1 MTTLGIIGGGQLAQ
15 MCALAAVPLGVR
27 IKILERATEF
37 PARHLASAVLHGDWD
52 DGAHVWAL
60 AQQCDFVTLEN
71 EFVDAA
77 ALRYAE
83 ERGAIVRPGSVTM
96 ATVQDKYLQKTA
108 FAQAGLPV
116 PAFAAV
122 ASPAEVVA
130 FANQHGWPVVLKKR
144 RNGYDGK
151 GNATVRSSNEL
162 DAAWTKL
169 GVSGLYVEAFCP
181 FERELA
187 IVAVRGADGARV
199 AYPLVETV
207 NADHI
212 CRTVIAPARTSPD
225 IAQRATQM
233 ALMAIDSV
241 GGVGAFGMELFLK
254 ADGSVLINEI
264 APRVHNTGHYT
275 IEGCECSQFENHVR
289 AVLGLP
295 LGSTALRAPHAVMVN
310 LLGNGSGSGAPQGL
324 AQALRERGVG
334 LHLYGKSSVSKGRK
348 MGHVTAIGDDLN
360 EVLARAERAAGA
372 IHFTTT

>member
-83 ERGAIVRPGSVTM
+83 ERGAIVRPGSATM

-162 DAAWTKL
+162 DTAWTKL
-169 GVSGLYVEAFCP
+169 GASGLYVEAFCP

-187 IVAVRGADGARV
+187 IVRSQVPQASAALTEQLTRFVSRLRGQPFANAFQRSPGIAESVEWAKALV
-199 AYPLVETV
+199 ALDTVTLDPEVVQDTAGILFKQREDVAALGPLV
-207 NADHI
+207 DQLLQPD
-212 CRTVIAPARTSPD
+212 APPA
-225 IAQRATQM
+225 
-233 ALMAIDSV
+233 
-241 GGVGAFGMELFLK
+241 
-254 ADGSVLINEI
+254 
-264 APRVHNTGHYT
+264 
-275 IEGCECSQFENHVR
+275 
-289 AVLGLP
+289 
-295 LGSTALRAPHAVMVN
+295 
-310 LLGNGSGSGAPQGL
+310 
-324 AQALRERGVG
+324 
-334 LHLYGKSSVSKGRK
+334 
-348 MGHVTAIGDDLN
+348 
-360 EVLARAERAAGA
+360 
-372 IHFTTT
+372 